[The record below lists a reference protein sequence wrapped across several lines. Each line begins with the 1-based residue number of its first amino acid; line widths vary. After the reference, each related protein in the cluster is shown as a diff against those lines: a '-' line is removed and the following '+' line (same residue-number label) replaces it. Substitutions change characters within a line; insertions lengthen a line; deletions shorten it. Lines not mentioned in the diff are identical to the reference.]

1 MEGREKF
8 SPISTTQEK
17 PDTAHKERDCSLK
30 MLFNFK
36 KTQQKID
43 SHPGIWG
50 IKTLLEGC
58 IIGKKIFVHIFI

>member
-30 MLFNFK
+30 CCLIFK

-43 SHPGIWG
+43 SHPGIWD
-50 IKTLLEGC
+50 IETLLEGD
-58 IIGKKIFVHIFI
+58 VL